1 MYLIGVLVLLL
12 GGVAGTYFGFVDDRD
27 WLVLLGQ
34 LSVAAAVISMF
45 GGRLLPTMSGPNVDV
60 PQWAREAV
68 FAGGVVVVLL
78 AGTAATILAFTE
90 DAKWSLALGQVLIV
104 MALLSSFRGR
114 WPSLAEVG
122 LGELALHEEDGALAQ
137 QRTER
142 AKRVTE
148 ARFAGGIV
156 VALLAGTVGTFLAF
170 SEDTKLFFI
179 IGQGIVAIA
188 VLSMFYGRI
197 PGLRKAKS

>member
-1 MYLIGVLVLLL
+1 MYLIGVLMLLL
-12 GGVAGTYFGFVDDRD
+12 GGVAGTYFGFVDDRE

-45 GGRLLPTMSGPNVDV
+45 GGRLLPTMSGPNIEV
-60 PQWAREAV
+60 PQWARETI
-68 FAGGVVVVLL
+68 FAGGVVVVLF
-78 AGTAATILAFTE
+78 AGTAATVLAFTE
-90 DAKWSLALGQVLIV
+90 DAKWSFALGQLLIV
-104 MALLSSFRGR
+104 VALLSSFRGH

-122 LGELALHEEDGALAQ
+122 LGEFALHEEDGALVQ

-142 AKRVTE
+142 DNRVKE

-170 SEDTKLFFI
+170 SEDSKLFFL
-179 IGQGIVAIA
+179 IGQGIVVIA

-197 PGLRKAKS
+197 PGLRKANR